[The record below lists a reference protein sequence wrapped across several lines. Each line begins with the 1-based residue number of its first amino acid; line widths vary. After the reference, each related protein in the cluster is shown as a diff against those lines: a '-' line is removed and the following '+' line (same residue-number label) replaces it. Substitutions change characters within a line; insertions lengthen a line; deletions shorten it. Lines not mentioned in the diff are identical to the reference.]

1 MIHTGIDAALKI
13 REQLGAQVAD
23 ITAIKAG
30 ISKYA
35 ANRASEQYPTNTE
48 AAKFN
53 LQYVVAYSLANG
65 VPTLSAFGDE
75 AIRDERVKALARMVS
90 VSIDPEFADARE
102 DYPTRLTVTLKDGRS
117 IEELYVYAS
126 GTARYPM
133 SPAQIEAKFFD
144 CAKEAVASE
153 RAEKILA
160 TLRALGDAPSFE
172 DFWPLVRKG

>member
-1 MIHTGIDAALKI
+1 M
-13 REQLGAQVAD
+13 AD

-65 VPTLSAFGDE
+65 VPTLSAFGEE
-75 AIRDERVKALARMVS
+75 AINDERVKALARLVS

-117 IEELYVYAS
+117 SRSCTSMPAAPRNIRCRRRRS
-126 GTARYPM
+126 RRNSSIARRRRSRPT
-133 SPAQIEAKFFD
+133 
-144 CAKEAVASE
+144 
-153 RAEKILA
+153 RAERILA
-160 TLRALGDAPSFE
+160 TLARARRCAKL
-172 DFWPLVRKG
+172 R